1 MPPAADL
8 DLLTNRERE
17 AVALVAHGLSN
28 DEIADRMVISPM
40 TAKTHV
46 SRAMTKLDARDRAQ
60 LVVLAYESGLVRP
73 APRLAPV
80 PRTSF
85 VTRYDF
91 RAPGATPEERRELF
105 ARALEQA
112 AYVDRHGHDA
122 LMLSEHHVSE
132 DGYLPSPIPVAAAFA
147 AVTERIPISI
157 AALLVNLY
165 DPLRLAEDI
174 AVLDHLSGGRVSY
187 TLGLGYRREE
197 YDVFG
202 VAWET
207 RGRDVE
213 ERITRMLDAWAT
225 GAVTP
230 GPFSQPHPM
239 LFYGGGSVAAAK
251 RAARLG
257 LHFQPQVGGPELK
270 AAYEEECRA
279 LGREPG
285 FTLLAPPGPAN
296 VFCAADPDAFWERV
310 RPPPARRRPGYAA
323 WRAADTSSYVRD
335 DSSTVEEMRAAG
347 VYVVLTA
354 DELVD
359 RCRAGEIRLV
369 TSHPACGG
377 LPAEPSWESLRLI
390 CETVMPA
397 VAVSCGVARRAGRDG
412 RRRRATT

>member
-1 MPPAADL
+1 
-8 DLLTNRERE
+8 
-17 AVALVAHGLSN
+17 
-28 DEIADRMVISPM
+28 
-40 TAKTHV
+40 
-46 SRAMTKLDARDRAQ
+46 
-60 LVVLAYESGLVRP
+60 
-73 APRLAPV
+73 V
-80 PRTSF
+80 PRTS
-85 VTRYDF
+85 VVVRYDF

-105 ARALEQA
+105 ARVLEQA

-122 LMLSEHHVSE
+122 LMLSEHHLSA
-132 DGYLPSPIPVAAAFA
+132 DGYLPSPIQVAAAFA
-147 AVTERIPISI
+147 AVSQRIPISV

-174 AVLDHLSGGRVSY
+174 AVLDHISGGRVSH

-197 YDVFG
+197 YDAFG

-213 ERITRMLDAWAT
+213 QRIRRMLDAWAT

-230 GPFSQPHPM
+230 APYTQPHPM

-270 AAYEEECRA
+270 AVYEETCRE

-285 FTLLAPPGPAN
+285 FTLLAPSGPAN
-296 VFCAADPDAFWERV
+296 VFCADDPDEFWERYGHHLL
-310 RPPPARRRPGYAA
+310 ADAQGYAA

-335 DSSTVEEMRAAG
+335 DSGTVEEMRAAG

-354 DELVD
+354 EDLIT
-359 RCRAGEIRLV
+359 RCRSGEIRLV

-377 LPAEPSWESLRLI
+377 LPAEPSWQSLRLVS
-390 CETVMPA
+390 ETVLPA
-397 VAVSCGVARRAGRDG
+397 VRDSS
-412 RRRRATT
+412 AP